1 MSQNNE
7 IFGSLLVGY
16 DFNPKANAAVLIV
29 GIKRPNEKVDIV
41 NSFEG
46 DEAKELYDKLT
57 TKKGK

>member
-16 DFNPKANAAVLIV
+16 DFNPKANTAALIV
-29 GIKRPNEKVDIV
+29 GVKQPNEKVDII
-41 NSFEG
+41 NAFEG
-46 DEAKELYDKLT
+46 AEAKELYDKLT